1 MLRNRVFYIM
11 LVLLMTGVYLFT
23 NTWYTLTMLLLCFV
37 LPLLSLGL
45 MLLSRRGLVIR
56 LRVPGTAHKD
66 EAVLTYELENTVF
79 FPVARVSFRVRAENQ
94 MTGRRRIRK
103 VNATVPGRTAV
114 KAELSFIKSTVGTV
128 IFETEKIRVFDAFGL
143 FAVPKASLPAQSC
156 VVYPQMRPVHVY
168 MERPVETTGEGSRY
182 APERP
187 GWDVS
192 EIFAMREY
200 VPGDEVRKI
209 HWKLSSK
216 LDKMMVRDFSL
227 PLSYSVFLLMEL
239 TAGTERIIDAVAE
252 LYLSMSRALLENG
265 INHNLA
271 WYDGG
276 GGIFHVRELNDF
288 ENLDMASAE
297 VLASYVSEQKGI
309 ALEYYMAG
317 GFENQKNILVYI
329 TSSPDSGKL
338 AEAAVSQVIKTIYVY
353 EDEQEKER
361 EMAAAVT
368 DMIAVSAAEAAEG
381 IPEIMV

>member
-103 VNATVPGRTAV
+103 VNATVPGRTTV

-368 DMIAVSAAEAAEG
+368 DMIAVSVAEAAEG

>member
-45 MLLSRRGLVIR
+45 MLLSRRGLAIR

-103 VNATVPGRTAV
+103 VNATVPGRTTV